1 MAPAELGAE
10 STPFVRT
17 RAPALVSGS
26 IALLLIATASLTAT
40 AARCGRRT
48 TSKPK
53 NPRPRSIWKRLPFLL
68 TPPAMYR
75 TRLLGRLTLQLRW

>member
-40 AARCGRRT
+40 AAL
-48 TSKPK
+48 
-53 NPRPRSIWKRLPFLL
+53 RPPDNLQAEEPPAEINWKRLPFLL